1 MIPFKVIYKIDKAAV
16 IELVVGDLELSP
28 VPLPDPS
35 CSRGI
40 CGKSTGSF
48 EVF

>member
-1 MIPFKVIYKIDKAAV
+1 MISFKVIYKTDKAAV
-16 IELVVGDLELSP
+16 IELGFGDLELFP

-48 EVF
+48 EIF